1 MKRSLEFILQT
12 VKSQKR
18 LFTSGR
24 QLRLDMQFRKST
36 SVAQWQ
42 GKWNEN
48 EEGKAR
54 GRKTS

>member
-1 MKRSLEFILQT
+1 MQT

-18 LFTSGR
+18 LFTSGG